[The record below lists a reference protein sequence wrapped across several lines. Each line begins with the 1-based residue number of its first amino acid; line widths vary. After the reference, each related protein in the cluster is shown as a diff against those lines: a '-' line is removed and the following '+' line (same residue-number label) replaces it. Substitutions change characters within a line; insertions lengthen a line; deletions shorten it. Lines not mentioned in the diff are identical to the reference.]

1 MAKDRLQTEQRLL
14 DAVHEIITNEG
25 LDQLRINKLAQQAKV
40 NKILIYRYFGN
51 LNGLIEVYYE
61 KYKPVVAAPLIDIKR
76 LEGATLDEFFQTC
89 CDFILDEFR
98 LLRANPQAQ
107 QFLKNDLMAYQP
119 GVPNPMAFRKAEQLD
134 AMVDELSR
142 QINSAYG
149 RSFATV
155 VMSALTLL
163 TFMGQD
169 KRTVMGIDLG
179 TNEGWQEIEQAV
191 RRIFYGVTLATKERL
206 GTDRVPGGEQ
216 LGNPPA
222 STDAQEAM

>member
-14 DAVHEIITNEG
+14 DAAHEIITNEG
-25 LDQLRINKLAQQAKV
+25 FDQLRINKLAQQAKV

-61 KYKPVVAAPLIDIKR
+61 RYKPVVAAPLIDVKR

-107 QFLKNDLMAYQP
+107 QFLKNDLMANQP
-119 GVPNPMAFRKAEQLD
+119 GVPNPLAFRKAQQLD
-134 AMVDELSR
+134 VMIDELGQ
-142 QINSAYG
+142 QINSEYG
-149 RSFATV
+149 RSFTTIL
-155 VMSALTLL
+155 MSALTLL
-163 TFMGQD
+163 TFMAQD

-179 TNEGWQEIEQAV
+179 TDEGWLEIENAV
-191 RRIFYGVTLATKERL
+191 RRIFYGVMLATRERL
-206 GTDRVPGGEQ
+206 GTNRVPGNQ
-216 LGNPPA
+216 TARTPPA
-222 STDAQEAM
+222 SADGQEVA